1 MRSDNIRFLGII
13 LLLCLLPAT
22 LQTDT
27 LLAATA
33 VPGYQTFAALA
44 RHLYLPDQAAL
55 IFVDGPV
62 YFHSLTTK
70 GWKPAAMNQ
79 ILLDTDSIR
88 TGPNGYAAI
97 SFSTDN
103 LILLHPNSG
112 IRVKLKQSGSP
123 RLIVQVHKGEMLLSV
138 SDSNDVAI
146 EARQSQIFLQRGEC
160 SLRSSEKEETIRAL
174 HESTFIRLT
183 GNVTPLK
190 LPAGYQLLIDAKGK
204 ESKPERFDT
213 IQEYAMFRRFRTALE
228 NFRGTNAGLSTD
240 IAYQIDSVLVDGT
253 YVSNLAVNEHG
264 YRVINP
270 GSKPAPRT
278 LLFRMKVTPFPRPQD
293 RFEIAITKD
302 LVFPLKEAGDGFLE
316 ARIPTPGFP
325 EFHLKVHYVDESD
338 RRHRIYESN
347 FVLSNRRRKIDEIK
361 AFLTELTRRL
371 ERRDFIFF
379 REQVSRDY
387 RDWFGNTYFDFIK
400 SLEDS
405 LRNYRDIRL
414 VLRPHTFTFKGD
426 EVLVDVTYRLTALT
440 SGWKM
445 RYDDMGSDLLTLVH
459 TSAGWQL
466 RGKTRGL
473 FLQRLRV
480 ATDLRLGVLRGQ
492 VKDEATGSPV
502 RGAQVRI
509 LRTRYATVTDS
520 MGEYIIHNIAPGTYD
535 IEITKNG
542 FGRLLIT
549 QMEIKPSGDRF

>member
-1 MRSDNIRFLGII
+1 MRLLHRFTSRLGLLI
-13 LLLCLLPAT
+13 LLLLGSQAHT
-22 LQTDT
+22 V
-27 LLAATA
+27 LAAPA
-33 VPGYQTFAALA
+33 VPGNLTFAALA
-44 RHLYLPDQAAL
+44 RHLYLPGQAAL

-62 YFHSLTTK
+62 YFHSLATK
-70 GWKPAAMNQ
+70 KWKAAALNQ
-79 ILLDTDSIR
+79 ILLDSDSIR
-88 TGPNGYAAI
+88 TGPHGYAAI

-103 LILLHPNSG
+103 LLLLHPNSG
-112 IRVKLKQSGSP
+112 VRIKLRESGSP
-123 RLIVQVHKGEMLLSV
+123 RLTVQVHKGEMLLSV
-138 SDSNDVAI
+138 VDSNDVVV
-146 EARQSQIFLQRGEC
+146 EGRQAHLFLQRGEF
-160 SLRSSEKEETIRAL
+160 SLRSTEKEETVRAL
-174 HESTFIRLT
+174 LESSFVRLT
-183 GNVTPLK
+183 GGVTPLK
-190 LPAGYQLLIDAKGK
+190 LPAGYQLTIDAQGR
-204 ESKPERFDT
+204 ESKPQRFDT
-213 IQEYAMFRRFRTALE
+213 IQEYATFRRFRTALE
-228 NFRGTNAGLSTD
+228 NFRGTNAQLSTD
-240 IAYQIDSVLVDGT
+240 IAFRIDSVLVDDIF
-253 YVSNLAVNEHG
+253 VSNLSTNEHG

-302 LVFPLKEAGDGFLE
+302 LIFPLKEAGNGFLE

-325 EFHLKVHYVDESD
+325 EFHLKVHYVDEND
-338 RRHRIYESN
+338 RRAKLYESN
-347 FVLSNRRRKIDEIK
+347 FVLSNRRQKIDEIK
-361 AFLTELTRRL
+361 AFLTELTRRF
-371 ERRDFIFF
+371 ERRDFLFF

-387 RDWFGNTYFDFIK
+387 RDWFGNSYFDFIK

-414 VLRPHTFTFKGD
+414 VLRPHSFTFKGD
-426 EVLVDVTYRLTALT
+426 EVLVDLTYRLTALT

-445 RYDDMGSDLLTLVH
+445 RYDDLGSDLLTLVYRDG
-459 TSAGWQL
+459 SWKL
-466 RGKTRGL
+466 KGKTRGL

-480 ATDLRLGVLRGQ
+480 ANDLRLGILRGQ

-509 LRTRYATVTDS
+509 LRTRYSTTTDS
-520 MGEYIIHNIAPGTYD
+520 MGEYLIHNIAPGTYD